1 MMIGAKAPILCIY
14 KNNTHYVDKIVDN
27 GTIIQ
32 KIPERKQEMTVKEIL
47 TTSGGILF
55 ALSIL
60 VQIAPIEFNPWSA
73 LASYIGHALNR
84 EVLETIE
91 KNEAKT
97 ARYRI
102 IRFNDEIRHD
112 VRHTEEH
119 FNQIID
125 DIKTYENYCNSH
137 PNFPNGKAVF
147 SVSNIKKIYEKCIS
161 ENLFI

>member
-1 MMIGAKAPILCIY
+1 MIGARAPILCIY
-14 KNNTHYVDKIVDN
+14 RISTQYVDKIVDN
-27 GTIIQ
+27 CTMTQIISR
-32 KIPERKQEMTVKEIL
+32 KEERKMTLKEIL
-47 TTSGGILF
+47 GTSGGILF
-55 ALSIL
+55 VLSVL
-60 VQIAPIEFNPWSA
+60 VQIAPIELNPWSE
-73 LASYIGHALNR
+73 LARYIGRALNS

-125 DIKTYENYCNSH
+125 DIRTYENYCNSH
-137 PNFPNGKAVF
+137 PNFPNGKAVL

-161 ENLFI
+161 EDLFI

>member
-1 MMIGAKAPILCIY
+1 M
-14 KNNTHYVDKIVDN
+14 TQ
-27 GTIIQ
+27 IIS
-32 KIPERKQEMTVKEIL
+32 RKEARKMTLKEIL
-47 TTSGGILF
+47 GTSGGILF
-55 ALSIL
+55 VLSVL
-60 VQIAPIEFNPWSA
+60 VQIAPIELNPWSA
-73 LASYIGHALNR
+73 LARYIGRALNS
-84 EVLETIE
+84 EVLEAIE

-125 DIKTYENYCNSH
+125 DIRTYENYCNSH
-137 PNFPNGKAVF
+137 PNFPNGKAVL

-161 ENLFI
+161 EDLFI

>member
-1 MMIGAKAPILCIY
+1 MIGARAPILCIY
-14 KNNTHYVDKIVDN
+14 RINTQYVDKIVDN
-27 GTIIQ
+27 CTMTQIIS
-32 KIPERKQEMTVKEIL
+32 RKEEKKMTLKEIL
-47 TTSGGILF
+47 GTSGGILF
-55 ALSIL
+55 VLSVL
-60 VQIAPIEFNPWSA
+60 VQIAPIELNPWSA
-73 LASYIGHALNR
+73 LARYIGRALNS

-125 DIKTYENYCNSH
+125 DIRTYENYCNSH
-137 PNFPNGKAVF
+137 PNFPNGKAVL

-161 ENLFI
+161 EDLFI

>member
-1 MMIGAKAPILCIY
+1 
-14 KNNTHYVDKIVDN
+14 
-27 GTIIQ
+27 
-32 KIPERKQEMTVKEIL
+32 MTLKEIL
-47 TTSGGILF
+47 GTSGGILF
-55 ALSIL
+55 VLSVL
-60 VQIAPIEFNPWSA
+60 VQIAPIELNPWSA
-73 LASYIGHALNR
+73 LARYIGHALNS

-119 FNQIID
+119 FSQIID
-125 DIKTYENYCNSH
+125 DIRTYENYCNSH
-137 PNFPNGKAVF
+137 PNFPNGKAVL

-161 ENLFI
+161 EDLFI

>member
-1 MMIGAKAPILCIY
+1 M
-14 KNNTHYVDKIVDN
+14 TQ
-27 GTIIQ
+27 IIS
-32 KIPERKQEMTVKEIL
+32 RKEARKMTLKEIL
-47 TTSGGILF
+47 GTSGGILF
-55 ALSIL
+55 VLSVL

-73 LASYIGHALNR
+73 LARYIGRALNS

-125 DIKTYENYCNSH
+125 DIRTYENYCNSH
-137 PNFPNGKAVF
+137 PNFPNGKAVL

-161 ENLFI
+161 EDLFI

>member
-1 MMIGAKAPILCIY
+1 
-14 KNNTHYVDKIVDN
+14 
-27 GTIIQ
+27 
-32 KIPERKQEMTVKEIL
+32 MTLKEIL
-47 TTSGGILF
+47 GTSGGILF
-55 ALSIL
+55 VLSVL

-73 LASYIGHALNR
+73 LARYIGRALNS

-125 DIKTYENYCNSH
+125 DIRTYENYCNSH
-137 PNFPNGKAVF
+137 PNFPNGKAVL

-161 ENLFI
+161 EDLFI

>member
-1 MMIGAKAPILCIY
+1 MIGARAPILCIY
-14 KNNTHYVDKIVDN
+14 RINTQYVDKIVDN
-27 GTIIQ
+27 CTMTQIIS
-32 KIPERKQEMTVKEIL
+32 RKEEKKMTLKEIL
-47 TTSGGILF
+47 GTSGVILF
-55 ALSIL
+55 VLSVL
-60 VQIAPIEFNPWSA
+60 VQIAPIELNPWSA
-73 LASYIGHALNR
+73 LARYIGRALNS

-125 DIKTYENYCNSH
+125 DIRTYENYCNSH
-137 PNFPNGKAVF
+137 PNFPNGKAVL

-161 ENLFI
+161 EDLFI

>member
-1 MMIGAKAPILCIY
+1 
-14 KNNTHYVDKIVDN
+14 
-27 GTIIQ
+27 
-32 KIPERKQEMTVKEIL
+32 MTLKEIL
-47 TTSGGILF
+47 GTSGGILF
-55 ALSIL
+55 VLSVL
-60 VQIAPIEFNPWSA
+60 VQIAPIKLNPWST
-73 LASYIGHALNR
+73 LARYIGRALNS

-125 DIKTYENYCNSH
+125 DIRTYENYCNSH
-137 PNFPNGKAVF
+137 PNFPNGKSVS

-161 ENLFI
+161 EDLFI

>member
-1 MMIGAKAPILCIY
+1 
-14 KNNTHYVDKIVDN
+14 
-27 GTIIQ
+27 
-32 KIPERKQEMTVKEIL
+32 MTLKEIL
-47 TTSGGILF
+47 GTSGGILF
-55 ALSIL
+55 ALSVL
-60 VQIAPIEFNPWSA
+60 VQIAPIELNPWSA
-73 LASYIGHALNR
+73 LARYIGRALNS

-125 DIKTYENYCNSH
+125 DIRTYENYCNSH
-137 PNFPNGKAVF
+137 PNFPNGKAVL

-161 ENLFI
+161 EDLFI

>member
-1 MMIGAKAPILCIY
+1 M
-14 KNNTHYVDKIVDN
+14 TQ
-27 GTIIQ
+27 IIS
-32 KIPERKQEMTVKEIL
+32 RKEARKMTLKEIL
-47 TTSGGILF
+47 GTSGGILF
-55 ALSIL
+55 VLSVLI
-60 VQIAPIEFNPWSA
+60 QIAPIKLNPWSA
-73 LASYIGHALNR
+73 LARYIGRALNS

-125 DIKTYENYCNSH
+125 DIRTYENYCNSH
-137 PNFPNGKAVF
+137 PNFSNGKSVF

-161 ENLFI
+161 EDLFI

>member
-1 MMIGAKAPILCIY
+1 
-14 KNNTHYVDKIVDN
+14 
-27 GTIIQ
+27 
-32 KIPERKQEMTVKEIL
+32 MTLKEIL
-47 TTSGGILF
+47 GTSGGILF
-55 ALSIL
+55 VLSVL
-60 VQIAPIEFNPWSA
+60 VQIAPIKLNPWSA
-73 LASYIGHALNR
+73 LARYIGRALNS

-125 DIKTYENYCNSH
+125 DIRTYENYCNSH
-137 PNFPNGKAVF
+137 PNFPNGKAVL

-161 ENLFI
+161 EDLFI

>member
-1 MMIGAKAPILCIY
+1 MHY
-14 KNNTHYVDKIVDN
+14 DSNNFLK
-27 GTIIQ
+27 GSE
-32 KIPERKQEMTVKEIL
+32 KMTLKEIL
-47 TTSGGILF
+47 GTSGGILF
-55 ALSIL
+55 VLSVL
-60 VQIAPIEFNPWSA
+60 VQIAPIKLNPWSA
-73 LASYIGHALNR
+73 LARYIGRALNS

-125 DIKTYENYCNSH
+125 DIRTYENYCNSH
-137 PNFPNGKAVF
+137 PNFPNGKSVF

-161 ENLFI
+161 EDLFI